1 MTYRPG
7 SIMMPMPSH
16 RPLMEYGLYS
26 VSVYALQLTLSSC
39 CIVGPLHSK
48 DINMVVQI
56 EFSTVAKCMQRS
68 AVNVEEEEDGE
79 KERVFHTENAEAVH
93 FSRCTQRDQKTAT
106 AIEGPV
112 EPMTMEIIG
121 IQITTY

>member
-68 AVNVEEEEDGE
+68 AVNVEKEEDGE
-79 KERVFHTENAEAVH
+79 RGYSTLKMQKQ
-93 FSRCTQRDQKTAT
+93 CTSAGARRGTRRQQQPSKDQ
-106 AIEGPV
+106 
-112 EPMTMEIIG
+112 
-121 IQITTY
+121 